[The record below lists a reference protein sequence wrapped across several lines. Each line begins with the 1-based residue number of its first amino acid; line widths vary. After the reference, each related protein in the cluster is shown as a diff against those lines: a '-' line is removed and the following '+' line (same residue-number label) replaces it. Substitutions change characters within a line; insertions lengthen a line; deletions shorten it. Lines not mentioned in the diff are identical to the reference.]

1 MGLTDLVALLSSDA
15 AIQIIASIVKILII
29 VVLCL
34 QIPPVMVWAERRAPA
49 MMQRRKGPNR
59 VGIGKFR
66 LYGLLQSAADAVKL
80 IFKEEVVPTGAN
92 KVVYHIAPIFSV
104 FTAFLVA
111 CAIPYGN
118 DITVFGQQIS
128 LSPIRLDVGF
138 LFILAMSS
146 LAVYGVTLAG
156 WASNNKYSLLGSLR
170 ASAQM
175 ISYEVALGLSV
186 VAIFLLSGSL
196 KLQDIV
202 ANQGAL
208 VWNWNVIR
216 QPLAFVLFL
225 VALFAE
231 TNRLPFDLPE
241 GESEIVAG
249 YHTEYSSMRF
259 ALFFMG
265 EYAHIVVG
273 SLIIATLFFGGWQFP
288 FVDTSIIRT
297 YADDIVR
304 FGWPTGAI
312 LLFFFGWWLTS
323 KFKRRYH
330 DLRDY
335 EPLVWGVPA
344 LIFAVI
350 LLVAWSGLFS
360 GGYLNNLPEWLGP
373 LVVFAIQL
381 ATLLLKALFFCAF
394 FIWVRWTLP
403 RFRYDQL
410 MHLGWKVMVPLGV
423 ANIIITSAVLVF
435 Y

>member
-1 MGLTDLVALLSSDA
+1 MAIFDLIIAALKVLIIFMLVLGIVPVLIWMERKGAAYIQDRRGPNRASILGVRLGGVIHSFADA
-15 AIQIIASIVKILII
+15 IKLLMKEEIAASPVSKPLFYLAPIIALFIASITVAVIPFAEPLNIFGYEFT
-29 VVLCL
+29 L
-34 QIPPVMVWAERRAPA
+34 QIADLNAGLIYVFA
-49 MMQRRKGPNR
+49 MSS
-59 VGIGKFR
+59 IGV
-66 LYGLLQSAADAVKL
+66 YGLL
-80 IFKEEVVPTGAN
+80 I
-92 KVVYHIAPIFSV
+92 
-104 FTAFLVA
+104 
-111 CAIPYGN
+111 
-118 DITVFGQQIS
+118 
-128 LSPIRLDVGF
+128 
-138 LFILAMSS
+138 
-146 LAVYGVTLAG
+146 AG
-156 WASNNKYSLLGSLR
+156 WSACGKYSLLGALR
-170 ASAQM
+170 SAAQM